1 MMRTNRSPWAYFD
14 WPLLVV
20 MMILCGIGVAM
31 IYSATRNTE
40 DVADYWQRQCMFFL
54 VGLVFLFIIAS
65 VDYRY
70 LEVLAL
76 PSFFLFVAL
85 LLAVF
90 FFGNTADTYAKRWI
104 TIAGFSM
111 QPTELGKF
119 LIVVFMA
126 WYLSRFRDGMGSI
139 FHLLGALILL
149 LGPLGLVYLQPD
161 LGMTI
166 TMAFIGFTLIFVSG
180 VTFWQVIAL
189 GASGIVAG
197 FLLQSTL
204 QDYML
209 DRITAFMST
218 SDSGT
223 GGFDN
228 VEQALIAVGS
238 GGLWGR
244 GWLDG
249 TQNQLAFLRVR
260 HSDFIFSVIAEELG
274 LIGSV
279 IILVLF
285 FFVIWRLLRIADLA
299 PDHFGRLLAF
309 GVAAIVFFQV
319 FVNVGMNIRLM
330 PVTGLTLPFIS
341 SGGSSLV
348 SMMAAIGLAQSVAMR
363 QRTSSYF

>member
-1 MMRTNRSPWAYFD
+1 MMRPNRSPWAYFD
-14 WPLLVV
+14 WPLLAT
-20 MMILCGIGVAM
+20 MCILCAIGVAM
-31 IYSATRNTE
+31 IYSSTHNT
-40 DVADYWQRQCMFFL
+40 DDIADYWQRQGVFFL
-54 VGLVFLFIIAS
+54 VGLVFLFIIAT

-76 PSFFLFVAL
+76 PSFLFFVAL
-85 LLAVF
+85 LLAVY

-104 TIAGFSM
+104 EIAGFNV

-126 WYLSRFRDGMGSI
+126 WYLSRFRDDAGSI
-139 FHLLGALILL
+139 IHLLGALILL

-180 VTFWQVIAL
+180 VTFWQVITL
-189 GASGIVAG
+189 GASGITAG
-197 FLLQSTL
+197 FLLRGTL
-204 QDYML
+204 EDYMW
-209 DRITAFMST
+209 DRITAFWSA
-218 SDSGT
+218 DSSGA

-238 GGLWGR
+238 GGVWGR
-244 GWLDG
+244 GWTDG

-274 LIGSV
+274 LIRS
-279 IILVLF
+279 ILILALF
-285 FFVIWRLLRIADLA
+285 FFMIWRLLRIADLA
-299 PDHFGRLLAF
+299 PDNFGRLLAF

-341 SGGSSLV
+341 SGGSSLI
-348 SMMAAIGLAQSVAMR
+348 SMMAAIGLAQSVSMR